1 MMRLP
6 LPLLRNNKAVSYTM
20 SAVIITAVTVALVIA
35 TSVYAYQV
43 LERQRGAAEFEV
55 AKKSILAFNDAL
67 ENVAW
72 KPKSSRSVRF
82 TIEYGSLKL
91 MPDEVILN
99 VSAILGE
106 EPAIPLNSTST
117 RLVRYSIENRYV
129 NFGEGQ
135 EPYILGDYNLI
146 VTEGTESLGR
156 ALIEQ
161 ESGWVTITL
170 GYRTRAMR
178 ASVIEVNG
186 TDVNYV
192 NVWIVKVVGNWST
205 YIHTFDFKAKCL
217 DVKTSALGP
226 YTVAPSVDNC
236 TICVQ
241 SGDESDSTVIPLD
254 PGSPGNPS
262 KVVFN
267 VIVAEVK
274 ITL

>member
-1 MMRLP
+1 
-6 LPLLRNNKAVSYTM
+6 M

-82 TIEYGSLKL
+82 TIEHGRLEL
-91 MPDEVILN
+91 IPDQTLTVN
-99 VSAILGE
+99 MTVGDFT
-106 EPAIPLNSTST
+106 NSTELST
-117 RLVRYSIENRYV
+117 GLVRYSIENRYV

-135 EPYILGDYNLI
+135 EPYILGDDNLI

-205 YIHTFDFKAKCL
+205 YIHTFDLKAKCL

>member
-1 MMRLP
+1 MRRLP
-6 LPLLRNNKAVSYTM
+6 LPLLRHNKAVSYTM

-82 TIEYGSLKL
+82 TIEHGRLEL
-91 MPDEVILN
+91 IPDQTLTVN
-99 VSAILGE
+99 MTVGDFT
-106 EPAIPLNSTST
+106 NSTELST
-117 RLVRYSIENRYV
+117 GLVRYSIENRYV

-135 EPYILGDYNLI
+135 EPYILGDDNLI

-156 ALIEQ
+156 ALIGQ
-161 ESGWVTITL
+161 ELGWVTITL
-170 GYRTRAMR
+170 SYRTRAMR
-178 ASVIEVNG
+178 ASVIKVNG

-205 YIHTFDFKAKCL
+205 YIHTFDLKAKCL
-217 DVKTSALGP
+217 DVKTSAL
-226 YTVAPSVDNC
+226 SVDASVENC
-236 TICVQ
+236 TIRVQ
-241 SGDESDSTVIPLD
+241 SGGESDSTVIPLD
-254 PGSPGNPS
+254 PG

-267 VIVAEVK
+267 VIVAEVEV
-274 ITL
+274 TL